1 MCREAHSEGITR
13 SQIESALKILPIV
26 GPHTC
31 LSKNACLTFLQH
43 PAMIRAVTNL
53 KGAED
58 PLTTFFCLS
67 NSNQV
72 FIDTIL
78 KVTYKERVE
87 RILISD
93 I

>member
-13 SQIESALKILPIV
+13 HQIESALKILPIV
-26 GPHTC
+26 GSYAS
-31 LSKNACLTFLQH
+31 LSKNACLTFLKH

-78 KVTYKERVE
+78 KVAYEEQGKRV
-87 RILISD
+87 LISD